1 MITLLSNVTVN
12 SLALTFQ
19 KLAGEEAHVP
29 AGYDQWAQQLISGEC
44 TADNPAAV
52 FLILHGPEL
61 LRGFSLT
68 SDWERLSSQLDQWL
82 GMIAAFHG
90 AHRDTALFVSTLD
103 LPAVQ
108 PAPLTAA
115 RLEGRAAQ
123 KWREGLEKA
132 GVPVLDLAGLAADAG
147 RQSFYSAKM
156 WYLGSMP
163 FSMTGEKLLAREMQR
178 CLNALRGKKKKCL
191 VLDLDNTLWG
201 GVIGEDGM
209 EGIELGPVKE
219 GARYQ
224 DFQRGIALLQK
235 QGVLLAVVSKN
246 NPEDA
251 LQAIREHP
259 GMVLREKDFVSIR
272 ANWLPKPKNIAD
284 LASDLNIGLDSMVFL
299 DDNPVERETVKMV
312 LPQVSVPDFPQD
324 TAELPRF
331 IVQVWRDY
339 FLSLRLTK
347 EDLAKTEQ
355 YRVEGERLKTRQN
368 YATMDEY
375 LKSLEMKLTFR
386 AVGPGDVAR
395 AAQMTQKTNQFNLTT
410 KRFTEGDIS
419 RMMDDPARRMWIG
432 ELNDR
437 FGSYGKI
444 ILAMAEIR
452 GDRAV
457 IDEFLMSCRVMGR
470 GVESAFLSCIES
482 DLMQAGVTSA
492 EGLYIPSAKNS
503 PARNFWAS
511 QGYAADGEGSFTAAL
526 PAARPAPPIQILR

>member
-1 MITLLSNVTVN
+1 
-12 SLALTFQ
+12 
-19 KLAGEEAHVP
+19 
-29 AGYDQWAQQLISGEC
+29 
-44 TADNPAAV
+44 
-52 FLILHGPEL
+52 
-61 LRGFSLT
+61 
-68 SDWERLSSQLDQWL
+68 
-82 GMIAAFHG
+82 
-90 AHRDTALFVSTLD
+90 
-103 LPAVQ
+103 
-108 PAPLTAA
+108 
-115 RLEGRAAQ
+115 
-123 KWREGLEKA
+123 
-132 GVPVLDLAGLAADAG
+132 
-147 RQSFYSAKM
+147 
-156 WYLGSMP
+156 
-163 FSMTGEKLLAREMQR
+163 
-178 CLNALRGKKKKCL
+178 
-191 VLDLDNTLWG
+191 
-201 GVIGEDGM
+201 
-209 EGIELGPVKE
+209 
-219 GARYQ
+219 
-224 DFQRGIALLQK
+224 
-235 QGVLLAVVSKN
+235 
-246 NPEDA
+246 
-251 LQAIREHP
+251 
-259 GMVLREKDFVSIR
+259 MVLREKDFVSIR

-299 DDNPVERETVKMV
+299 DDNPVKRETVKMV

-419 RMMDDPARRMWIG
+419 RRMDDPARRMWIG